1 MILAKAIWVEED
13 ELLLIRTGGN
23 DVGAAEMFGTGCLRK
38 EELYKHCVKNTF
50 RMCCLPLC
58 VNIG

>member
-38 EELYKHCVKNTF
+38 EELYKHCVKKYIQDVLST
-50 RMCCLPLC
+50 PLC
-58 VNIG
+58 

>member
-1 MILAKAIWVEED
+1 MEED

-38 EELYKHCVKNTF
+38 EELYTHFVKNTF
-50 RMCCLPLC
+50 RMSCLPLC